1 MAYLRN
7 TNQKLG
13 VWERGVVSKP
23 SFKNCVADF
32 DSSPSDG
39 ALLLNICPNSYEQS
53 LYIHISTKSLRLS
66 PLSRISDHRKWCQ
79 DRCYFCEGKKGKKI
93 IHFLVNFPN
102 GFNNRYHMQN
112 IMFSKIKYHF
122 WDLKK
127 RGIEDHT
134 WEKKSLSCYGRNIT
148 LIIGSF

>member
-13 VWERGVVSKP
+13 VWERGVVSKL

-39 ALLLNICPNSYEQS
+39 ALLLSICPNSYEQS

-66 PLSRISDHRKWCQ
+66 PLSRISDHRKWC
-79 DRCYFCEGKKGKKI
+79 
-93 IHFLVNFPN
+93 
-102 GFNNRYHMQN
+102 
-112 IMFSKIKYHF
+112 
-122 WDLKK
+122 
-127 RGIEDHT
+127 
-134 WEKKSLSCYGRNIT
+134 
-148 LIIGSF
+148 